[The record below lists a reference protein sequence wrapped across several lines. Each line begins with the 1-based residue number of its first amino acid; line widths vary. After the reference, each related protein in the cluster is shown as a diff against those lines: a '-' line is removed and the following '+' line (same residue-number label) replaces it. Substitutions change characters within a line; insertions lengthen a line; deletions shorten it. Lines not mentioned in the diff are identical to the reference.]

1 VIGCLAIG
9 VELADPD
16 RAQAL
21 DALAERALQGPV
33 TLVFGAR
40 DSEHNQAVVIADELE
55 RCVRIRCPRGDRH
68 VQHAVATVAEEV
80 VGCGDV
86 AERER
91 VGDEGGADR
100 SGRTR

>member
-21 DALAERALQGPV
+21 DVLAERALQGPV

-40 DSEHNQAVVIADELE
+40 DSNL
-55 RCVRIRCPRGDRH
+55 
-68 VQHAVATVAEEV
+68 
-80 VGCGDV
+80 
-86 AERER
+86 
-91 VGDEGGADR
+91 GAA
-100 SGRTR
+100 

>member
-21 DALAERALQGPV
+21 DALAERPLQGPV

-40 DSEHNQAVVIADELE
+40 DSEHNQAVVIAE
-55 RCVRIRCPRGDRH
+55 RAREVREDSVPTG
-68 VQHAVATVAEEV
+68 
-80 VGCGDV
+80 
-86 AERER
+86 
-91 VGDEGGADR
+91 
-100 SGRTR
+100 